1 MGEFLTNSSITWK
14 LKRLSNYDS
23 KSRCNLKRLIYSII
37 LKKNAWQKT
46 LYAKTKDNTLEENIC
61 KYILGKGL
69 ISLICK
75 EL

>member
-1 MGEFLTNSSITWK
+1 MQFKKTDIFD
-14 LKRLSNYDS
+14 Y
-23 KSRCNLKRLIYSII
+23 

-61 KYILGKGL
+61 KYILDKAL
-69 ISLICK
+69 ISLIHK